1 MFLTLPAFKRR
12 TNAAGI
18 HFGLSLVI
26 AVLAGLLVFGIWYP
40 HPYREISGGRELF
53 VLVVAVDVIMGP
65 LMTFVVFNVAKPRGE
80 LFRDLTIIGL
90 VQAAALAYGLWTVAV
105 ARPVH
110 LIFEVDRFRV
120 VHAIEVPAELLSQA
134 LPDLQ
139 RLPLTGPTLLS
150 IREFKDSNEGF
161 ESIMAELQ
169 GAAVSFRPNMWQSY
183 AKAKPQVIARAK
195 PLNELKDRFPERID
209 EVEAA
214 LASSSLTTK
223 AKRGASVG
231 YIPVVGHNSF
241 WTVLIDIKTADII
254 AFVPIDSF

>member
-1 MFLTLPAFKRR
+1 MFLSPTKFKRR
-12 TNAAGI
+12 VNAAGI

-26 AVLAGLLVFGIWYP
+26 AVLAGLLVFVIWYP

-53 VLVVAVDVIMGP
+53 LLLVAVDVIMGP
-65 LMTFVVFNVAKPRGE
+65 LMTFVVFNISKPRGE

-90 VQAAALAYGLWTVAV
+90 VQTAALGYGLWTMAV

-134 LPDLQ
+134 PPDLQ
-139 RLPLTGPTLLS
+139 RLPLIGPTLLS
-150 IREFKDSNEGF
+150 IRDFKDSNEGF
-161 ESIMAELQ
+161 ESIMAEIQ
-169 GAAVSFRPNMWQSY
+169 GAAISFRPDMWQSY

-195 PLNELKDRFPERID
+195 PLSELKNRFPERID
-209 EVEAA
+209 EIEAA
-214 LASSSLTTK
+214 LASSSLTTE

-231 YIPVVGHNSF
+231 YIPLVGRNSF
-241 WTVLIDIKTADII
+241 WTVLIDIRTTDII